1 MSTQDQP
8 PRDTGMGTSPG
19 AAPGATARPGET
31 ARAGETATPGAT
43 ARPGETARPYVPRPS
58 PGYDDTAYVE
68 PGPKGLAKGFT
79 LFAAIMLMLSGIW
92 NIFEGVAGII
102 GGSYFIV
109 LPTYAFSLSTTG
121 FGLWH
126 LVLGAAVLAAGAYL
140 LMDVLWA
147 RVVGVV
153 LAGISAISNFLYIP
167 YYPVWSIV
175 VIAIDVFV
183 IWALLAPRRR
193 VRPT

>member
-19 AAPGATARPGET
+19 AAPGATARPGEPGG
-31 ARAGETATPGAT
+31 APGAT

-126 LVLGAAVLAAGAYL
+126 LVLGAVVLAAGAYL